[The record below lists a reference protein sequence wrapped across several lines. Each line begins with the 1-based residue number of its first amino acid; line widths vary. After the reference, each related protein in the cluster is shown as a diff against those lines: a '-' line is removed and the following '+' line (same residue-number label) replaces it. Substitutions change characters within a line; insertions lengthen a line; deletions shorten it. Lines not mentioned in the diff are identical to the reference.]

1 MTQENN
7 ITPVTTQEKDN
18 TSANSDILLMSL
30 LQLAEDTEQFS
41 GQLGVTLFVQG
52 TIVTGLLISK
62 ESYLEA
68 LSDVLNHNILRT
80 VEGKEDF
87 KHFLSRFHTVSKN
100 LSNNQ
105 DEESELKNQD
115 EESELKN
122 IEFIHLKDAKFCVGN
137 VLTPIDKGVYWRGLL
152 SRVDGFFIE
161 RFSTGN

>member
-1 MTQENN
+1 MTQEND

-30 LQLAEDTEQFS
+30 VELAEDTEQIS
-41 GQLGVTLFVQG
+41 GQLGLTLFVQG
-52 TIVTGLLISK
+52 TIVTGLLISEK
-62 ESYLEA
+62 SYLEA
-68 LSDVLNHNILRT
+68 LSDVLNHNISRT
-80 VEGKEDF
+80 VEGKEAF
-87 KHFLSRFHTVSKN
+87 THFLARFNTPSKN

-105 DEESELKNQD
+105 DEESELTNQD
-115 EESELKN
+115 EEIVFKN

-137 VLTPIDKGVYWRGLL
+137 ILTPIDKGVYWRGLL